1 MDVSPRAEPPPTAA
15 ERFAALEDRHPV
27 DEYNFENFCTR
38 HLLED
43 GRRTIERAG
52 IRPGEPAPDFELPEV
67 GGGAL
72 RLSELRGR
80 PVLLRFGS
88 FT

>member
-1 MDVSPRAEPPPTAA
+1 MAVSPRAAPQTAA
-15 ERFAALEDRHPV
+15 ERFATMEDRHPV
-27 DEYNFENFCTR
+27 DEYNFEHFCTR
-38 HLLED
+38 HLVED

-52 IRPGEPAPDFELPEV
+52 IRPGEPAPDFELPEA
-67 GGGAL
+67 GGGTL